1 MCMCMCYNTLLCVCV
16 CVCVCVSVC
25 VCRKELISKEI
36 EETVARMQVVI
47 ELGRYLRDRKVIP
60 IKVGMASDSIKL
72 PLSMLMH
79 CGYSFR

>member
-1 MCMCMCYNTLLCVCV
+1 MYVHVLQHII
-16 CVCVCVSVC
+16 VCVCVSVC

-60 IKVGMASDSIKL
+60 IKVGVASDSHF
-72 PLSMLMH
+72 P
-79 CGYSFR
+79 C